1 MRFLLHAP
9 AQYVVL
15 YSLYK
20 NYQSVVKLL
29 YGVKGTT
36 LKLFNVHCVIEQNML
51 SLKKV
56 FCFTFGITPVLS
68 ELVATFTKLN
78 VMCCLT
84 F

>member
-51 SLKKV
+51 SLKK
-56 FCFTFGITPVLS
+56 CSALRLG
-68 ELVATFTKLN
+68 
-78 VMCCLT
+78 
-84 F
+84 